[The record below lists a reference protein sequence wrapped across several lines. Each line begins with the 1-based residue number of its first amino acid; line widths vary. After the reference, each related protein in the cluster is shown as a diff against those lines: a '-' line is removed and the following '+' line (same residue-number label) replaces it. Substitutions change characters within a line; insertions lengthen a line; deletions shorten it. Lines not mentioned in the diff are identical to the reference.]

1 MKTPS
6 IGFIGG
12 GRITR
17 VLLQAFNNKKI
28 NLLQASVF
36 DINPDASEKLLK
48 RFPDIHIAPLEQ
60 AAAQEVVILALH
72 PPMIMETLDKI
83 APFVNGK
90 TILASLAPKITGGD
104 ITSKLPQ
111 VTKVI
116 RLIPNATSII
126 NEGYN
131 PIWFAPSFP
140 SDEKEI
146 VFQMLDFLGTTLE
159 VEEQKLEAYA
169 VISAMAPT
177 YFWFQWKKLIDLGIE
192 FGLGHYE
199 AREALLQAMYGA
211 LETFFSSGMLPD
223 EVMDLI
229 PVKPIGDHE
238 KEIESIFETKLRE
251 LYAKITIVI
260 PKDPPA
266 NED

>member
-1 MKTPS
+1 MKTPP

-17 VLLQAFNNKKI
+17 VLLQAFANKKI

-36 DINPDASEKLLK
+36 DISQESIDKLLK
-48 RFPDIHIAPLEQ
+48 RFPDIHVATLEQ
-60 AAAQEVVILALH
+60 AASQEIVILSLH
-72 PPMIMETLDKI
+72 PPVIMETLEKI
-83 APFVNGK
+83 APFVTGK
-90 TILASLAPKITGGD
+90 TVLASLAPKINSAM
-104 ITSKLPQ
+104 ISSRLPQ
-111 VTKVI
+111 VTKLI
-116 RLIPNATSII
+116 RMIPNATSVI

-146 VFQMLDFLGTTLE
+146 VFQMMDFLGTTLE
-159 VEEQKLEAYA
+159 VDEEKLEAYA

-177 YFWFQWKKLIDLGIE
+177 YFWFQWKKLIETGID

-199 AREALLQAMYGA
+199 AREAILQAMYGA
-211 LETFFSSGMLPD
+211 LETFFNSSMLPD

-229 PVKPIGDHE
+229 PVHPLGDHE
-238 KEIESIFETKLRE
+238 KEIETMYETKLKE
-251 LYAKITIVI
+251 LYSKLAARK
-260 PKDPPA
+260 
-266 NED
+266 

>member
-17 VLLQAFNNKKI
+17 ILLQAFNNKKI

-36 DINPDASEKLLK
+36 DSNPDVIEKLLK
-48 RFPDIHIAPLEQ
+48 RFPDIHAASLEQ
-60 AAAQEVVILALH
+60 VAAQEIVILSLH
-72 PPMIMETLDKI
+72 PPTVMEVLDMI
-83 APFVNGK
+83 ASFVTGK
-90 TILASLAPKITGGD
+90 TILVSLAPKITSEK
-104 ITSKLPQ
+104 IASKLPQ
-111 VTKVI
+111 VTRVI

-131 PIWFAPSFP
+131 PIWFAPAFP
-140 SDEKEI
+140 TDEKEI

-159 VEEQKLEAYA
+159 VEEYKLEAYA

-177 YFWFQWKKLIDLGIE
+177 YFWFQWKKLIDMGIE

-199 AREALLQAMYGA
+199 AREAILQSMYGA
-211 LETFFSSGMLPD
+211 LETFFNSGMLPD

-238 KEIESIFETKLRE
+238 KEIESIYETKLRE
-251 LYAKITIVI
+251 IYAKIT
-260 PKDPPA
+260 P
-266 NED
+266 